1 MHLDNGQ
8 RDLMVETCG
17 RTGIIMPVETNKYF
31 LVIGES
37 AWKFVEPLPQP
48 RLGKHNS
55 VLVGLSV
62 MDIFRTEVTL

>member
-1 MHLDNGQ
+1 MEELESLCLLQHIPEQESLRQTN
-8 RDLMVETCG
+8 
-17 RTGIIMPVETNKYF
+17 II

-37 AWKFVEPLPQP
+37 TWKFVEPLPQP

>member
-1 MHLDNGQ
+1 
-8 RDLMVETCG
+8 MVETCG

-55 VLVGLSV
+55 VCLYVGMSV
-62 MDIFRTEVTL
+62 CNEGF